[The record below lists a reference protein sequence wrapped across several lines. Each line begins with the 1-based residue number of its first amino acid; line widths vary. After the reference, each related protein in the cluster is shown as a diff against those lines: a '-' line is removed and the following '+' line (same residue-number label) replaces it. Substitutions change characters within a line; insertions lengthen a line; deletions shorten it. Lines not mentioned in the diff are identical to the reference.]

1 MTDDQA
7 AARAHTIAAA
17 AHETASAAH
26 QAVNEGRGSPA
37 QAIDATAEARS
48 RTIAASQATAIAIGE
63 CNGLPVVRFA
73 DWAEGEAAEAAS
85 LVRATAQPDH
95 DRAEIAAAH
104 RRAADAHRR
113 AACEH
118 HSVERS

>member
-1 MTDDQA
+1 MTHDQA
-7 AARAHTIAAA
+7 AAGAHTVAAA

-26 QAVNEGRGSPA
+26 QAVNEGRGSPT
-37 QAIDATAEARS
+37 QATDATAEARS
-48 RTIAASQATAIAIGE
+48 RTVAASQATAIAIGE
-63 CNGLPVVRFA
+63 CNALAVVRYT
-73 DWAEGEAAEAAS
+73 DWAEGESADAAK
-85 LVRATAQPDH
+85 LVGATAEPDH

>member
-1 MTDDQA
+1 MTHDQA
-7 AARAHTIAAA
+7 AAGAYTVAAA

-26 QAVNEGRGSPA
+26 QAVNEGQGSPA
-37 QAIDATAEARS
+37 QATDTTAEARS
-48 RTIAASQATAIAIGE
+48 STVAASQATAIAIGE
-63 CNGLPVVRFA
+63 CNGLSVVRFA
-73 DWAEGEAAEAAS
+73 DWAEGESADATT
-85 LVRATAQPDH
+85 LVVQLDH